1 MTLYGEWTGF
11 IIHMS
16 RNNNQLSICGCRH
29 PADFMVHRKAEK
41 SSVQRMVPVKEADH
55 HFNHYTPRD
64 RKLTKLTTVASSGKE
79 EKDKEFFHQKY
90 LTSFI

>member
-16 RNNNQLSICGCRH
+16 RNNKQLSIRGCRH
-29 PADFMVHRKAEK
+29 PADFMAHRKAEK

-55 HFNHYTPRD
+55 HCNHYMRRD
-64 RKLTKLTTVASSGKE
+64 RKLTKLTTVASSGE
-79 EKDKEFFHQKY
+79 EKDKESFHQKY